1 MSIVCGSS
9 SSCYSGL
16 VCFFLQ
22 FEGENAALSSMNP
35 YIKEAFGKFKSVL
48 EHFRLASVAS
58 LYLFHELLA
67 IIFMWISLPPSLPP
81 SLPIL
86 LSLSLPLFLPSLS
99 PLSSFPFSPLFLPF
113 LTHSSGSSSCVPPR
127 CPHQKRDWELMST
140 LMSPCSLN
148 L

>member
-1 MSIVCGSS
+1 MGVSGGESS

-48 EHFRLASVAS
+48 EHFRLVSVGS

-67 IIFMWISLPPSLPP
+67 IIFMCISLPLSLPPSLPSHP
-81 SLPIL
+81 P
-86 LSLSLPLFLPSLS
+86 LSLPSSFPSL
-99 PLSSFPFSPLFLPF
+99 PFSPLFLPF
-113 LTHSSGSSSCVPPR
+113 LTHSSGSSSCVPPQ